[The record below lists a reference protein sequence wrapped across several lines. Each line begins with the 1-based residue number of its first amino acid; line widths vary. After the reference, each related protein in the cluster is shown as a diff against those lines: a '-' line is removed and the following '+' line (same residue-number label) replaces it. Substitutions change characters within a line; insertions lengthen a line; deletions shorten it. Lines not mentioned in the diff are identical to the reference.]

1 MKTILIALTLA
12 ALTGT
17 PAGATPRPLD
27 VIAYDEMMVL
37 TPNLEYLGY
46 SRITTVEAC
55 EDETGKDHTALIT
68 DSDFAEFEACLIS
81 YN

>member
-1 MKTILIALTLA
+1 MRIIA
-12 ALTGT
+12 ALALALATAL
-17 PAGATPRPLD
+17 PAAATPTQLD

-37 TPNLEYLGY
+37 TPNLEYLGH

-55 EDETGKDHTALIT
+55 EDETGRDHTALIT